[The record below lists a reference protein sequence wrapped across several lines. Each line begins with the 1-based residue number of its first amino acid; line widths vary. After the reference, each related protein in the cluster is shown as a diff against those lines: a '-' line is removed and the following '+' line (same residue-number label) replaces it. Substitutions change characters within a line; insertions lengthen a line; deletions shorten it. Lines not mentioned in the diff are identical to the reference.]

1 MSTLK
6 ADTVTPVT
14 GNTDLT
20 LIGSGTGDV
29 IIDGLT
35 YPTADGSTGEFM
47 KTNGSGVLSFA
58 EAGGG
63 GGLIFISSVTAS
75 NVASVAFTSGIDTT
89 YDEYIIKAI
98 NVHSANDSVSMRFT
112 LSTDGGSSYITGS
125 SYDWR
130 CDGANDGGTDETAGA
145 AGGAYIQ
152 VHGSGALG
160 NAAAEAMDFE
170 VSIMAPSATT
180 NWTKTYS
187 KCIHTE
193 PAGGQSLSQTYG
205 GGQIKTLTAINAI
218 KFAFSAGDIS
228 SGGFYLYGIVKS

>member
-75 NVASVAFTSGIDTT
+75 NAASVAFTSGIDTT

>member
-6 ADTVTPVT
+6 ANTVTPVT

-75 NVASVAFTSGIDTT
+75 NAASVAFTSGIDTT
-89 YDEYIIKAI
+89 YD
-98 NVHSANDSVSMRFT
+98 
-112 LSTDGGSSYITGS
+112 
-125 SYDWR
+125 
-130 CDGANDGGTDETAGA
+130 
-145 AGGAYIQ
+145 
-152 VHGSGALG
+152 
-160 NAAAEAMDFE
+160 
-170 VSIMAPSATT
+170 
-180 NWTKTYS
+180 
-187 KCIHTE
+187 
-193 PAGGQSLSQTYG
+193 
-205 GGQIKTLTAINAI
+205 
-218 KFAFSAGDIS
+218 
-228 SGGFYLYGIVKS
+228 

>member
-1 MSTLK
+1 MAVTTLDQRMLGLNTTLTDHTIVAGDIISFADSGASNVIK
-6 ADTVTPVT
+6 RDTVQ
-14 GNTDLT
+14 
-20 LIGSGTGDV
+20 
-29 IIDGLT
+29 
-35 YPTADGSTGEFM
+35 
-47 KTNGSGVLSFA
+47 GVLDLVPAAS
-58 EAGGG
+58 

-75 NVASVAFTSGIDTT
+75 NAASVAFTSGIDTT

-130 CDGANDGGTDETAGA
+130 CDGANDGATDETAGA

-152 VHGSGALG
+152 VHGSGVLG

-187 KCIHTE
+187 KCIHTAS
-193 PAGGQSLSQTYG
+193 AGGQSLSQQYG
-205 GGQIKTLTAINAI
+205 GGQIQTLTAVNPI
-218 KFAFSAGDIS
+218 KFAFSAGNIS
-228 SGGFYLYGIVKS
+228 SGGFYLYGIAKS